1 VLVALTA
8 WGVLAGS
15 ASVVRRSELTWARSG
30 SDGAATFR
38 LLESSVPYGSTVWTT
53 RFLAPEKG
61 DPPVPPGL
69 TRFPADGRVWL
80 SPALAQVL
88 QAHPEVRS
96 RLPGQIAGVIGD
108 GGLES
113 PDELLAIVGRARGGV
128 PGGFVASGWGAP
140 FSATTR
146 PTVPQDGL
154 LVITAALVGVPLVSF
169 ALVVARMSAGTRRR
183 RAAALHLMGVPV
195 RTLRRAAATES
206 AVLGGAG
213 ALLGT
218 GVAGS
223 LLPWLAGSGLAG
235 IAWFGTETGLGLGRA
250 AVVTGVLVL
259 LLATAA
265 SLATRRSL
273 ANVTMARHH
282 DRPPRGV
289 LRYVPG
295 VVGLGVLAGFVIV
308 GVRAPGSADLASG
321 PFAVLAVAAML
332 AATTGALLALS
343 PVLAAAGRAVRAVV
357 SAPGLLLAARR
368 LEMDAA
374 GTARSALGIVLL
386 FTTGLLGAGALA
398 DVEAQNRSR
407 PQGHLITVVLSDA
420 YGAPASR
427 AVTEI
432 PARAVVLDTHA
443 RAPGTGTPKWVG
455 TCSALVVFAST
466 AGSDEAQALQREC
479 VDNDQVWV
487 SAMPG
492 STPEPGVRSSFVPGL
507 LGRSDVLGEGQ
518 VFRTL
523 PPAHAVAQV
532 RHATVYALVGPG
544 DAPAEQYVTRVLQAD
559 PQALVS
565 YGELTTLAGQTPLLR
580 RLTLSSLV
588 LGMLV
593 AVGAFLLAA
602 HDRQQERQRET
613 AALVII
619 GVPHRV
625 RAQATATVQV
635 TAAVVACVIG
645 AVVGAASALA
655 YLSMA
660 GDDLRIADLQGR
672 LALLAGVALGLTLVA
687 VAVEAVFSDRT
698 LDPELLHRA

>member
-1 VLVALTA
+1 
-8 WGVLAGS
+8 
-15 ASVVRRSELTWARSG
+15 
-30 SDGAATFR
+30 
-38 LLESSVPYGSTVWTT
+38 
-53 RFLAPEKG
+53 
-61 DPPVPPGL
+61 
-69 TRFPADGRVWL
+69 
-80 SPALAQVL
+80 
-88 QAHPEVRS
+88 
-96 RLPGQIAGVIGD
+96 
-108 GGLES
+108 
-113 PDELLAIVGRARGGV
+113 
-128 PGGFVASGWGAP
+128 
-140 FSATTR
+140 
-146 PTVPQDGL
+146 
-154 LVITAALVGVPLVSF
+154 
-169 ALVVARMSAGTRRR
+169 VVA
-183 RAAALHLMGVPV
+183 V
-195 RTLRRAAATES
+195 
-206 AVLGGAG
+206 
-213 ALLGT
+213 
-218 GVAGS
+218 
-223 LLPWLAGSGLAG
+223 
-235 IAWFGTETGLGLGRA
+235 
-250 AVVTGVLVL
+250 VLVL

-265 SLATRRSL
+265 SLATRRCL

-289 LRYVPG
+289 LRFVPG

-321 PFAVLAVAAML
+321 PFAALAVAAML

-368 LEMDAA
+368 LEVDAA
-374 GTARSALGIVLL
+374 GTARSALGVVLL
-386 FTTGLLGAGALA
+386 FTTGLLGAGVLA
-398 DVEAQNRSR
+398 DVEAQNRPR

-420 YGAPASR
+420 YGAQASR

-443 RAPGTGTPKWVG
+443 QAPGTGTPKWVG

-466 AGSDEAQALQREC
+466 AGSDEARALQREC

-492 STPEPGVRSSFVPGL
+492 ATPEPGVRSSFVPGL
-507 LGRSDVLGEGQ
+507 LGRCDVLGEGQ

-523 PPAHAVAQV
+523 PPAHVVAQV

-559 PQALVS
+559 PQALVT

-588 LGMLV
+588 LGMFV

-645 AVVGAASALA
+645 AVVGTASALA

-687 VAVEAVFSDRT
+687 VTVEAVFSDRT